1 MESDSQRYGVLVD
14 FHAVRQD
21 GGVPAFWDGWY
32 QKRADALE
40 ALRLARKLHPKAFV
54 HLIERQ
60 KAVV

>member
-1 MESDSQRYGVLVD
+1 
-14 FHAVRQD
+14 VRQD